1 MIAWSVHYIINQ
13 PVT

>member
-1 MIAWSVHYIINQ
+1 MIAWSVHYTINQ